1 MLLARVDSK
10 FPEHR
15 QHQRDL
21 GCETDREGERAQYRN
36 AERVNDRVRAGA
48 FMRRHAL
55 LNFAAKASWYGYKQR
70 RQAKRTRASA

>member
-1 MLLARVDSK
+1 MIAQSWPELLDVPINPSK
-10 FPEHR
+10 SR
-15 QHQRDL
+15 S
-21 GCETDREGERAQYRN
+21 Y
-36 AERVNDRVRAGA
+36 RVRAGA